1 MSRPPRYWPRDIPWN
16 DSIKIRHV
24 LLSLPPIFVLESG
37 EQIRGE
43 KDDNKKTIPI
53 PELRVLFPKN
63 TSKVRAPS
71 YWPTNRPWLDY
82 YQITETIVSKDKNVK
97 PKLRLYHTG
106 ETVEGDNSTAW
117 YDNWPDDRPW
127 SDTSRIVSIRFGQE
141 LFPVFVLDNGEL
153 VYGVSPTSREIRS
166 LILFDPV
173 DYAKQTT
180 KDLTYLATVQSK
192 VPSKIKIVLDKLR
205 NRSSGNNKPF
215 QTRAYTPVGAGYQ
228 KNIPVNTYKPY
239 NRRGRNTGAIQTVQ
253 TAQTPANQ
261 SSSSSSATSS
271 SSLLS
276 KAGYYALPLGIL
288 AGAIYAYNSGG
299 GAQVLTDFIKSTTT
313 NGIQT
318 STGSTALY
326 QAVITNEKLRE
337 QLTTPKDYSGIYKAV
352 AGTLVGG
359 ALTLAGGALSGA
371 GHALGNTMF
380 NALFVETP
388 IAPSD
393 DTLRGT
399 EGQTENTTTLTT
411 NPPTETP
418 IAPSDDTLRGTEGQT
433 ENTTTDT
440 STTIPPTETPIASLG
455 DVREGAEGLTENRTV
470 TSTTNPP
477 TETTIEGSQRGSS
490 SSTDTVMI
498 LYTPPVSPRSEM
510 EVAEEYDSS
519 HDLPKKVL
527 DSFVPRE

>member
-1 MSRPPRYWPRDIPWN
+1 MSIPPRYWPRNIPWN
-16 DSIKIRHV
+16 DSIKIKHI
-24 LLSLPPIFVLESG
+24 LESLPPIFVLESG
-37 EQIRGE
+37 EQIRGVE
-43 KDDNKKTIPI
+43 YDD
-53 PELRVLFPKN
+53 
-63 TSKVRAPS
+63 
-71 YWPTNRPWLDY
+71 
-82 YQITETIVSKDKNVK
+82 
-97 PKLRLYHTG
+97 
-106 ETVEGDNSTAW
+106 
-117 YDNWPDDRPW
+117 DDRFNPHKKKG
-127 SDTSRIVSIRFGQE
+127 DPRTLPKVTS
-141 LFPVFVLDNGEL
+141 
-153 VYGVSPTSREIRS
+153 
-166 LILFDPV
+166 
-173 DYAKQTT
+173 KQTT

-215 QTRAYTPVGAGYQ
+215 QTRAYTPVPVGAGYQ

-253 TAQTPANQ
+253 TPANQ
-261 SSSSSSATSS
+261 SSSATSS
-271 SSLLS
+271 SLLA

-399 EGQTENTTTLTT
+399 EGQTVNAPTVTSTTI
-411 NPPTETP
+411 PPTETP
-418 IAPSDDTLRGTEGQT
+418 IAPSDDTLRGVEGQT
-433 ENTTTDT
+433 ENTTTV
-440 STTIPPTETPIASLG
+440 A
-455 DVREGAEGLTENRTV
+455 
-470 TSTTNPP
+470 STTNPP
-477 TETTIEGSQRGSS
+477 TETSIASSDDAPRGMEGQTENTATTLTTVEGTPLEGSRRGSYS
-490 SSTDTVMI
+490 SISTGDTGIMI
-498 LYTPPVSPRSEM
+498 VNRLPDPLDSPRSEM
-510 EVAEEYDSS
+510 VVADYISS
-519 HDLPKKVL
+519 DLPEEVL
-527 DSFVPRE
+527 DAIVPREI